1 MSTHFLPRASIQGNR
16 VPLYR
21 EGGLASAAPGQN
33 TQPGLLW
40 KGGKSSFMPLR
51 PLPAAVS
58 LQTLQYSE
66 SSESKENMVPF
77 SQKRLLGL
85 LSVPLTL
92 PARGLQETLLE
103 NFAHLVMNPSCVI
116 WVNYYLLESQF
127 SHL

>member
-1 MSTHFLPRASIQGNR
+1 
-16 VPLYR
+16 
-21 EGGLASAAPGQN
+21 
-33 TQPGLLW
+33 
-40 KGGKSSFMPLR
+40 MPLR